1 MTVSAANS
9 RNHVYLQDI
18 QRLDPREAGWGIR
31 AAVDIT
37 TRPHQD
43 TRFLSG
49 ATIDAAMGTL
59 RKSTSRDS
67 LKSAVRAIHGRMS
80 DVGPP
85 QREALGVAV
94 SAATAWLDS
103 HQAAGQ
109 TAYLDRRR
117 EFMAAVQRLAPQM
130 TGVVPAEAA
139 AAGDSHI
146 HHDAEHVRA
155 HPVRDG
161 HVYDQKRPPVHKN
174 PLPAM

>member
-109 TAYLDRRR
+109 TAY
-117 EFMAAVQRLAPQM
+117 Q
-130 TGVVPAEAA
+130 G
-139 AAGDSHI
+139 
-146 HHDAEHVRA
+146 
-155 HPVRDG
+155 
-161 HVYDQKRPPVHKN
+161 
-174 PLPAM
+174 